1 MSAKGN
7 NKNHP
12 DEHKDI
18 LGDMRFPPVCS
29 VKASRQMQRGR
40 RCQFQDTHF
49 AAVCDEL
56 PVSGQEARVVLA
68 ELAKG
73 TFRVVEALTPLVP
86 SALADR
92 EEAGTGEVFGGSRE
106 P

>member
-1 MSAKGN
+1 MNSQSQGKR
-7 NKNHP
+7 
-12 DEHKDI
+12 
-18 LGDMRFPPVCS
+18 LV
-29 VKASRQMQRGR
+29 
-40 RCQFQDTHF
+40 
-49 AAVCDEL
+49 
-56 PVSGQEARVVLA
+56 VVLA

-92 EEAGTGEVFGGSRE
+92 EEAGTGEVFGGSRK